1 MSAFGTKWTSP
12 SHSAMSVFEGKA
24 NIEISGRDVSKVR
37 KGEIVLA
44 IRTNKAPG
52 EFNLRQA
59 RPFPVEAATK
69 TATYRG
75 RRSITG
81 SLLPSV
87 GTIILND

>member
-1 MSAFGTKWTSP
+1 MSAFG
-12 SHSAMSVFEGKA
+12 GKA
-24 NIEISGRDVSKVR
+24 EIEISGRDVSTVR

-44 IRTNKAPG
+44 IRTNKASG

-59 RPFPVEAATK
+59 WPFPVEAATK

-75 RRSITG
+75 RCSITG

-87 GTIILND
+87 GTIILKD